1 MGHQVIEAATV
12 DEALA
17 LSDIPGLNWVIS
29 DLRLGPEDGVSLL
42 TQLAHRAPGLQLA
55 LMTSVPA
62 TDPRREEAASRWP
75 VLPKPVDRV
84 QLARLFC
91 TGRGGMN
98 EPLVTILDDEP
109 QIRTMLSDALTE
121 AGFRTA
127 AFARATEF
135 EAALKRQTPDVCLVD
150 LGLPDRDGLALVHR
164 LALESGAA
172 IIIISG
178 RAQVQDRVTGLELGA
193 DDYIIKPF
201 DPAEV
206 VARIRARLRVP
217 ASAPK
222 PWRRRSSTAGPRIST
237 ATCWSRTTATEVA
250 LSHAEGEVLRLFP
263 RKPQAPDFPQQMQE
277 SLGGAAGESFDRA
290 MDVRISRLRTKLGED
305 PKNPRL
311 IKTIYGAGYIFLG
324 DVTWR

>member
-1 MGHQVIEAATV
+1 MSA
-12 DEALA
+12 
-17 LSDIPGLNWVIS
+17 
-29 DLRLGPEDGVSLL
+29 
-42 TQLAHRAPGLQLA
+42 
-55 LMTSVPA
+55 
-62 TDPRREEAASRWP
+62 
-75 VLPKPVDRV
+75 
-84 QLARLFC
+84 
-91 TGRGGMN
+91 
-98 EPLVTILDDEP
+98 PLVAILDDEP
-109 QIRTMLSDALTE
+109 QIRALLSETLTE
-121 AGFRTA
+121 AGFQII

-135 EAALKRQTPDVCLVD
+135 EAALRTRTPDVCLVD

-206 VARIRARLRVP
+206 VARIRARLRVARPP
-217 ASAPK
+217 AQAH
-222 PWRRRSSTAGPRIST
+222 RTARFNGWT
-237 ATCWSRTTATEVA
+237 AQFDRYVLVAGDGTEVSF
-250 LSHAEGEVLRLFP
+250 SHAEGEVLRLFLESP
-263 RKPQAPDFPQQMQE
+263 KRLISRQQMQE

-305 PKNPRL
+305 PRNPRL

-324 DVTWR
+324 DVEWV